1 MKKSMRVTAILLVL
15 CMCSALAG
23 CGKKDAGNAKNSKPV
38 KVESDCDYFC
48 PGAGFGFDLPENMKL
63 SNGFIEIKDIGDI
76 DYDSGV
82 MMGWPT
88 YYDMTEE
95 EYYGSNS
102 ETLGSLLHAGTSF
115 NVMCVEGVNSEEEA
129 KNKMLAT
136 LEKMYGKVSDE
147 DRQSVVDYKMLHQEN
162 GYVWLWKMDD
172 RATGLRDKSTE
183 EYNAFYDASE
193 EILNNLKYYTPNVWT
208 GTEEGTALSFETIDL
223 EGNPVKSESLFANN
237 KVTMINIWA
246 TTCGPCIEEMP
257 ELEEM
262 NKEFQAKGGAIVGL
276 VDDVWVNNTKY
287 LDEAKAIVSDT
298 GVTYTNLCAW
308 DGFDD
313 MLEAVGTPTT
323 YFVDS
328 QGKILGDAVLGA
340 NPAKYKELMDKYL
353 SQAK

>member
-1 MKKSMRVTAILLVL
+1 
-15 CMCSALAG
+15 
-23 CGKKDAGNAKNSKPV
+23 
-38 KVESDCDYFC
+38 
-48 PGAGFGFDLPENMKL
+48 
-63 SNGFIEIKDIGDI
+63 
-76 DYDSGV
+76 
-82 MMGWPT
+82 
-88 YYDMTEE
+88 
-95 EYYGSNS
+95 
-102 ETLGSLLHAGTSF
+102 
-115 NVMCVEGVNSEEEA
+115 
-129 KNKMLAT
+129 
-136 LEKMYGKVSDE
+136 
-147 DRQSVVDYKMLHQEN
+147 
-162 GYVWLWKMDD
+162 
-172 RATGLRDKSTE
+172 
-183 EYNAFYDASE
+183 
-193 EILNNLKYYTPNVWT
+193 
-208 GTEEGTALSFETIDL
+208 
-223 EGNPVKSESLFANN
+223 
-237 KVTMINIWA
+237 MINIWA

-262 NKEFQAKGGAIVGL
+262 NKEFQTKGGAIVGL